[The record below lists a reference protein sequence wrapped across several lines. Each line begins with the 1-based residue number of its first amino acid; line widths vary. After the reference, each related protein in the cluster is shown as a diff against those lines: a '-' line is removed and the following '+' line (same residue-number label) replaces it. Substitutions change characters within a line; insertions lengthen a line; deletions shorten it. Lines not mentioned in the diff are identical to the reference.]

1 MGFIS
6 NQWLNRGQGL
16 RNRKYRPVSVALT
29 CEPSTDRWSRGSG
42 ILAAF
47 TAERENGEMQA
58 VHLSQ
63 EEVDSS
69 ASVIV
74 GCMSA
79 EAREVLVRQLLGELS
94 RAKLLRVLAFDLR
107 DRVRLPKK

>member
-16 RNRKYRPVSVALT
+16 RNRKYRPVPVVLT
-29 CEPSTDRWSRGSG
+29 CERSGDAWSR
-42 ILAAF
+42 ANETRAEF
-47 TAERENGEMQA
+47 TAKRTNGEVQA

-63 EEVDSS
+63 AEIDSS